1 MDEYGM
7 ASINIVFIV
16 YMYIL
21 LSVSK
26 LYICIIGMYNRYNG
40 PCLL

>member
-26 LYICIIGMYNRYNG
+26 LYIRIIGMYNRYNG